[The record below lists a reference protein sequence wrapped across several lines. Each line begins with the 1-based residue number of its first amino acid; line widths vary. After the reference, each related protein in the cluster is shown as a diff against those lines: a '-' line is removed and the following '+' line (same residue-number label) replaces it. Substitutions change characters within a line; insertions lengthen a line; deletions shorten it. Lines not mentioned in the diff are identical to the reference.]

1 MNLKYWNIYA
11 LTFSYFLIF
20 VLDLTKDEAYE
31 LMKDCVREI
40 QKRLVINLPNFEVNH
55 FNTNY
60 TFCSSRII
68 KYRDI
73 IKNEIIDYRTI
84 FSFQV
89 RIVDKNG
96 VSNMPD
102 ISVKNL
108 EKSG

>member
-1 MNLKYWNIYA
+1 MIY
-11 LTFSYFLIF
+11 FHFIIF

-55 FNTNY
+55 IL
-60 TFCSSRII
+60 SLVLVKSREINHII
-68 KYRDI
+68 N
-73 IKNEIIDYRTI
+73 NEIINHRI
-84 FSFQV
+84 IRSFQV

-108 EKSG
+108 DKSG